1 MVTVNSISGGK
12 TSAYIA
18 VHYPADYEVFSVVC
32 LDDVRC
38 KVKDPSVLLYA
49 QAKLEKYN
57 NRYGQFIATA
67 EDDKTLKAMM
77 DLEQYIG
84 REIIWVRGLSYD
96 DVLNSGT
103 QTRLPSWARRYCTE
117 KMKLAAIFEWWFY
130 NIGDRKSTRLNSSHS
145 SVSRMPS
152 SA

>member
-103 QTRLPSWARRYCTE
+103 QTRLPS
-117 KMKLAAIFEWWFY
+117 
-130 NIGDRKSTRLNSSHS
+130 
-145 SVSRMPS
+145 
-152 SA
+152 